1 MRRERR
7 RCYSVEVCPGIFAR
21 MYGERRP
28 SAADIEAMK
37 DVYRCLLVHAQA
49 RKCTGCGI
57 DKEACREYGKTQRKC
72 CPECSHWPFTLESPN
87 ASPPVQEP

>member
-7 RCYSVEVCPGIFAR
+7 RCYSVEVSPGIFAR
-21 MYGERRP
+21 VYGERRP

-37 DVYRCLLVHAQA
+37 DVYRCLLAAAQR

-57 DKEACREYGKTQRKC
+57 DLEVCRKAGETQRKC
-72 CPECSHWPFTLESPN
+72 CPECSHYPFTIGAPD
-87 ASPPVQEP
+87 ASPAVQE